1 MFTTAKN
8 AGTKFISFFDPVI
21 DFFKSVGAV
30 LSPIVDEIGKALITV
45 KNFLSPVTTVLKTLG
60 RWIGGPFTLALFALF
75 DFVSGFIDGFKEGGI
90 IEGLKEGGI
99 ALINGLINVP
109 LDLLKNIIGW
119 FAGKLGFEEFEKTL
133 DSFSFADTFTKLM
146 SGESGFTEWIVAKVK
161 EFFEAIKLW
170 IAETIPGGNKLLG
183 MLGLG
188 KVSEQTLQEKEL
200 ADLEE
205 ESRTGKTLNPFKS
218 NEEYRAEKAKEAAA
232 LREKLGL
239 NNQTGTQLAA
249 DTQDVATKKEEK
261 QAGATV
267 VAAPSDNR
275 DMSQTSINSSTYMA
289 PSPSSYPSDPNW
301 DFEAAR
307 GR

>member
-1 MFTTAKN
+1 MEK
-8 AGTKFISFFDPVI
+8 IFD
-21 DFFKSVGAV
+21 G
-30 LSPIVDEIGKALITV
+30 LL
-45 KNFLSPVTTVLKTLG
+45 
-60 RWIGGPFTLALFALF
+60 
-75 DFVSGFIDGFKEGGI
+75 GGI
-90 IEGLKEGGI
+90 TKMIKGI
-99 ALINGLINVP
+99 FIVP
-109 LDLLKNIIGW
+109 LDLLKDGVSW
-119 FAGKLGFEEFEKTL
+119 LAEKMGFEEFSKVL
-133 DSFSFADTFTKLM
+133 DSFSFTDLFDKMVTKIGEIINGIANWFGTLFTDPIQAIKDLLKLNTDIQM
-146 SGESGFTEWIVAKVK
+146 WILGKLASGLQTIFNWLGELFSFKGDEEDEGLGDFISKKIK
-161 EFFEAIKLW
+161 EFFEAVKLW
-170 IAETIPGGNKLLG
+170 IAETIPGGNKLLE

-188 KVSEQTLQEKEL
+188 KVSELTLQQNKL

-205 ESRTGKTLNPFKS
+205 EARTGKTLNPFKS

-232 LREKLGL
+232 LREQLGL
-239 NNQTGTQLAA
+239 NNPTGAQLAA

-267 VAAPSDNR
+267 VSAPSDNR